1 MQTQKK
7 KALLPGRNQFT
18 SLNTLPGSH
27 LFHFHEESLSATISV
42 IFLLY
47 LPQNCGNQEE
57 GQETTGKGGRRAKL
71 VVSYLVMLV
80 LFQFYCAKS
89 CINNSV
95 FGPCHSPLENV
106 SVFGRV
112 NRASEGMGRPRG
124 LERFRK
130 THLENYQLSGFW
142 DRDPRYLRVGHAKI
156 FGAPQR
162 FWVIWKNFRL

>member
-130 THLENYQLSGFW
+130 THLENYQQSGFW
-142 DRDPRYLRVGHAKI
+142 DRDPTPGTS
-156 FGAPQR
+156 G
-162 FWVIWKNFRL
+162 